1 VVEVMTQFF
10 EIDFLEAGDRGSG
23 DAIALRYRNDGG
35 QEFIHVVDGG
45 YTADGQKIV
54 EHVKKYYGNATH
66 INHVVLTHPDGDHS
80 AGLKTVLQGCAIGTL
95 WMNRPWVHVG
105 ELLPRFHHKYTEQ
118 GLVRRLKKNF
128 PNTAELEAIA
138 AEEGITIRPV
148 FQGDRIGA
156 FDVLAPSPI
165 RYLDC
170 VVESEKTPEPE
181 RAANIAGKIFERVT
195 TVLRSFS
202 ALWGEEN
209 LKGDSEG
216 TSAENESSVVQ
227 FANLCNQKILLT
239 GDAGIQALDEAYQ
252 YLLQTGVDLPGI
264 DRFQVPHHGS
274 RRNLSSD
281 MLDAWL
287 GQKLPQRSSSKKFT
301 AIISANHNDGAHP
314 KKAVV
319 RALIHRGAGVYQTK
333 GTLHTF
339 ANAPSRSW
347 SAAEEL
353 EYPEDMEE

>member
-1 VVEVMTQFF
+1 MTQFF
-10 EIDFLEAGDRGSG
+10 EIDFLEAGERGSG
-23 DAIALRYRNDGG
+23 DAIALRYRDDAGRD
-35 QEFIHVVDGG
+35 FIHVVDGG

-54 EHVKKYYGNATH
+54 AHIKEYYGNATH
-66 INHVVLTHPDGDHS
+66 IDHVVLTHPDGDHS
-80 AGLKTVLQGCAIGTL
+80 AGLKTVLGDCTIGTL

-105 ELLPRFHHKYTEQ
+105 ELRPRFNYEYTEQ
-118 GLVRRLKKNF
+118 GLIRRLKKDF

-138 AEEGITIRPV
+138 DEEGIAIQSV

-156 FDVLAPSPI
+156 FDVLAPSLS

-181 RAANIAGKIFERVT
+181 RAARIAGEIFEFVAK
-195 TVLRSFS
+195 VLRSFS

-227 FANLCNQKILLT
+227 FANLCDRKILLT
-239 GDAGIQALDEAYQ
+239 GDAGIQALGEAYQ
-252 YLLQTGVDLPGI
+252 YLLQEGVDLPGI

-281 MLDAWL
+281 VLDSWL
-287 GQKLPQRSSSKKFT
+287 GEKLPERPTDKKFT
-301 AIISANHNDGAHP
+301 AIISANRNDDAHP

-333 GTLHTF
+333 GKLHTF
-339 ANAPSRSW
+339 ANAPSRGW
-347 SAAEEL
+347 SAAEEW